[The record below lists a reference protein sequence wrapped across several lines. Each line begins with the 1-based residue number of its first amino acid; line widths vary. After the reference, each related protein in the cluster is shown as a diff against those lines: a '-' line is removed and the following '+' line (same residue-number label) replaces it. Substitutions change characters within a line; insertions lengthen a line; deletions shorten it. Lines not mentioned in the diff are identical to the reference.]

1 MKTLPTN
8 MSALFEKLNDLKT
21 IFKFAEKVVPIIQSL
36 TEFMKEVVPLLE
48 NINTSIAESTSKIP
62 MASNQINN
70 VTSATEL
77 ATTEILDLVD
87 EITSNL
93 EISEKVLNDMILN
106 SGSGIEALGK
116 LQLLL
121 KDNPE
126 ALKLLKAYQDAGNH
140 AKRIADLIGYVQ
152 RSRTDTYKITLSLQV
167 QDITAQQLAAVN
179 HLIQSVHL
187 KLSALV
193 DNIEQAE
200 LGDDVRSIKEH
211 FEEQEHYD
219 PNASY
224 LNAEGRQEAVDKII
238 LTQGSKASQEEIDKL
253 FS

>member
-48 NINTSIAESTSKIP
+48 NINASIAESTSKIP

-70 VTSATEL
+70 VTNATEL

-87 EITSNL
+87 EITSTL
-93 EISEKVLNDMILN
+93 ETSEKVLNELFIN
-106 SGSGIEALGK
+106 SGAGSEALGK
-116 LQLLL
+116 LKLLL
-121 KDNPE
+121 KDNSE
-126 ALKLLKAYQDAGNH
+126 ALKLLNEYLANEDHSKQ
-140 AKRIADLIGYVQ
+140 ITDLIGNVS
-152 RSRTDTYKITLSLQV
+152 RSKADTYKITLSLQV

-200 LGDDVRSIKEH
+200 LGDEVKNIKQH
-211 FEEQEHYD
+211 FGDQEHYD

-224 LNAEGRQEAVDKII
+224 LNTAGRQEAVDKII
-238 LTQGSKASQEEIDKL
+238 LNQGLKTSQEEIDKL
-253 FS
+253 FG

>member
-1 MKTLPTN
+1 MKTLPTT

-87 EITSNL
+87 EITANL
-93 EISEKVLNDMILN
+93 ETSEKLLNELFLN
-106 SGSGIEALGK
+106 SGAGGEILGK

-126 ALKLLKAYQDAGNH
+126 AAKLLKEYLGTIDH
-140 AKRIADLIGYVQ
+140 SKHIEDLIENVN
-152 RSRTDTYKITLSLQV
+152 RSRADTYKITLSLQV

-200 LGDDVRSIKEH
+200 LDDEVKNIKQHFGD
-211 FEEQEHYD
+211 QEHYD

-224 LNAEGRQEAVDKII
+224 LNTAGRQETVDKII
-238 LTQGSKASQEEIDKL
+238 LNQGSKTSQEEIDKL
-253 FS
+253 FG